1 VAGGTLI
8 TPDGVTF
15 GEAMLRFSLP
25 IGVPL
30 TRATNLEVHVA
41 GAEAN
46 VAVALSSLGRSV
58 AWISRLP
65 DNDLGRMV
73 ARDLA
78 ASAVDISHISW
89 EDAGR
94 LGGTYFVELGPRP
107 KGVSVTYDRQGSA
120 AAAMS
125 TDDLPPQEMAW
136 ARLIHLTGV
145 TPALSRSCREATE
158 AAATVARDSESL
170 LSVDINYRARL
181 WSAKDARRGL
191 ERIVAGTDLVVC
203 TAEDARD
210 VSASKATPR
219 TSARVWRTGW
229 AAPTP
234 WSRWSGWRRLLANT
248 DAMCVEATP
257 THIVDRL
264 GAGDAFTAGV
274 IDGLLDGDI
283 GEGLRRGS
291 VLAAMA
297 LATQGDQIGVTRRE
311 LTQLLDRGG
320 RRLSR

>member
-8 TPDGVTF
+8 TPDVVTF
-15 GEAMLRFSLP
+15 GEAMLRLSPP

-65 DNDLGRMV
+65 DNDRGRMV

-107 KGVSVTYDRQGSA
+107 KGVSVTYDGQGSA

-125 TDDLPPQEMAW
+125 TDDLPPQEMAR
-136 ARLIHLTGV
+136 ARLIHLTGI

-181 WSAKDARRGL
+181 WSAKDARRCL

-210 VSASKATPR
+210 VFGLEGDSADVGAS
-219 TSARVWRTGW
+219 
-229 AAPTP
+229 
-234 WSRWSGWRRLLANT
+234 LA
-248 DAMCVEATP
+248 
-257 THIVDRL
+257 DRL
-264 GAGDAFTAGV
+264 GSTYTVVTMERMAPSAGTTPMRCASKPHPLTSSTGWEP
-274 IDGLLDGDI
+274 GTPSQP
-283 GEGLRRGS
+283 GS
-291 VLAAMA
+291 
-297 LATQGDQIGVTRRE
+297 
-311 LTQLLDRGG
+311 
-320 RRLSR
+320 